1 MTVTE
6 MPPQGKF
13 VSQGQRYSESPFFL
27 RRDPPDPH
35 RSHVADPAF
44 LQQAQ
49 AALVDPENTC
59 RYPSRARGRVPAEN
73 ARHRMA
79 AAPSR
84 VSFLQVG
91 HSLPRLEP
99 YEKWSA
105 SRFFEVQALPC
116 PFPRNAQAAGST
128 RCEAALPH
136 FVEPHRPREEKPPVL
151 VFSWKTVADIGA
163 EAAPIFRYADLR
175 DAKIR
180 GGFGRRRSTTEGHDG
195 GKFQ

>member
-1 MTVTE
+1 MREADYFSRASWQITDATGYIGPRSMTVTE

-35 RSHVADPAF
+35 RSHVVADPAF

-105 SRFFEVQALPC
+105 SRFFEVHGMPPLVAAEN
-116 PFPRNAQAAGST
+116 FPPPTYIFFLRPGKSAST
-128 RCEAALPH
+128 FSVH
-136 FVEPHRPREEKPPVL
+136 QKGGDPVGIL
-151 VFSWKTVADIGA
+151 HWTGEVIVA
-163 EAAPIFRYADLR
+163 
-175 DAKIR
+175 
-180 GGFGRRRSTTEGHDG
+180 
-195 GKFQ
+195 